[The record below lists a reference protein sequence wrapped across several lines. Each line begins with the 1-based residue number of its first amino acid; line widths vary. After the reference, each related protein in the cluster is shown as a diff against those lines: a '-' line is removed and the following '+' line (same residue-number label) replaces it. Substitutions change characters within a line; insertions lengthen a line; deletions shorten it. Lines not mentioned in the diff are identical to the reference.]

1 MSTSEN
7 VVNDSPKVAIIPLVA
22 ALVALVGL
30 ADSIYLTVEHY
41 KGELPPCSLV
51 EGCEIVLTSVYAEI
65 YGVPLALVGAVGYFI
80 AFSLAILAG
89 FGNRAMWLLFGI
101 QATIMA
107 IVSAYLLYIQG
118 VVLEHFCQYCLLSA
132 GTSFALFILFIVSKI
147 FGKK

>member
-1 MSTSEN
+1 MSTVEN
-7 VVNDSPKVAIIPLVA
+7 SSNNKVAIISIVA

-30 ADSIYLTVEHY
+30 ADSVYLTVEHY

-51 EGCEIVLTSVYAEI
+51 EGCEVVLTSVYAEI
-65 YGVPLALVGAVGYFI
+65 YGVPLALVGAVGYFL

-89 FGNRAMWLLFGI
+89 FGNRVMWLFFGV

-118 VVLEHFCQYCLLSA
+118 VVLEHFCQYCLISA
-132 GTSFALFILFIVSKI
+132 GTSFALFILFVISK
-147 FGKK
+147 FLKK